1 MSILKSVEAVPT
13 RMRDIFNFVATS
25 PQLSNKETLRSL
37 FMPENSRSGG
47 TLVLDVPLRE
57 CLKLGLLEGDGDFR
71 VSNFAAQIKE
81 NDFESLVYEV
91 LFNMESAKKLEQV
104 EFLHSLAWL
113 MTFDPGEPV
122 NFSHEIAGKLDKSL
136 GKNVGLTDLAG
147 GKETYANLL
156 YWAVF
161 LGFGEFYGA
170 SSEGRS
176 SRLFMVNPTNIIRSK
191 IQAIFAENDRLVITD
206 FIDLVGNII
215 PVLDRGE
222 AREAIER
229 NLDKN
234 YRIPENH
241 ISKALSLALKQ
252 LDHEKLIKLERHSD
266 AESMS
271 LDFGGMGQ
279 KESVSGV
286 LLRQ

>member
-13 RMRDIFNFVATS
+13 RMRDIFNFVASS
-25 PQLSNKETLRSL
+25 PQLSNKENLRSL

-57 CLKLGLLEGDGDFR
+57 CLKLGLLEEDGDIR
-71 VSNFAAQIKE
+71 VSKFAMQMKE
-81 NDFESLVYEV
+81 NDFVSLVYEV

-136 GKNVGLTDLAG
+136 GNKVGLTDLAG

-176 SRLFMVNPTNIIRSK
+176 SRLFMVNPTSIVRSK
-191 IQAIFAENDRLVITD
+191 IKTIFGGNDRLSISD
-206 FIDLVGNII
+206 FIGLVGNII

-222 AREAIER
+222 AREEIER
-229 NLDKN
+229 NLDNN
-234 YRIPENH
+234 YRIPEH
-241 ISKALSLALKQ
+241 YISKALSLAMKQ
-252 LDHEKLIKLERHSD
+252 LEFDGIIGLEKLSD

-286 LLRQ
+286 LLKQ